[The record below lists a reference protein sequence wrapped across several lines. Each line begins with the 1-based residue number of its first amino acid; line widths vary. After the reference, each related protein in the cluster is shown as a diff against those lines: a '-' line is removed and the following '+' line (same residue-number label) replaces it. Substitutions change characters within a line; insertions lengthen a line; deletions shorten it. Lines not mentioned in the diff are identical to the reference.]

1 MHIAMR
7 LSPARPRWRK
17 QPVCLRDFNASRNAS
32 FVPAVSA
39 LALIILVAPEASF
52 AHDGISPQHITDNSR
67 TGSLGFWRMTGI
79 GWVGAM
85 L

>member
-1 MHIAMR
+1 MR

-17 QPVCLRDFNASRNAS
+17 QPVCLRDLSASRNAS
-32 FVPAVSA
+32 FVPAVSDR
-39 LALIILVAPEASF
+39 ALIILAAPEESF
-52 AHDGISPQHITDNSR
+52 DQDGMSPQRISESSR
-67 TGSLGFWRMTGI
+67 TGSLGFWRMTGM

>member
-17 QPVCLRDFNASRNAS
+17 QPVCLRDFNASRNAG
-32 FVPAVSA
+32 FVAAVSD
-39 LALIILVAPEASF
+39 LALIILAAADGSF
-52 AHDGISPQHITDNSR
+52 AHEGINPHRTSDSSR
-67 TGSLGFWRMTGI
+67 TGSLGFWRMKEI